1 MDAVIFDFDGLI
13 LDTEWPAFVSVVE
26 VFEAHGVELALSDW
40 QHRIGRGDNAP
51 WPELLEV
58 AVGRPLDHDELIDQ
72 RRERKNAMTDANPVQ
87 PGVMDLLGHADTLGL
102 ATAVASSSPI
112 SWVGRHLDRL
122 GISHRF
128 GAVRTRDDVDRAK
141 PWPDVFLAAADAL
154 DVDPTR
160 SVVFEDSRNGVLAAK
175 EAGMFCVAVPNR
187 ITEGLDF
194 SDADLVVSSLADVDL
209 GALLSS

>member
-26 VFEAHGVELALSDW
+26 VFEAHGVELPLADW

-51 WPELLEV
+51 WPELLED
-58 AVGRPLDHDELIDQ
+58 AVGRALDHDDLVAQ
-72 RRERKNAMTDANPVQ
+72 RSRRKNAMTDANPIQ
-87 PGVMDLLGHADTLGL
+87 PGVVELLDQAETLGL
-102 ATAVASSSPI
+102 AKAVASSSPI

-122 GISHRF
+122 GIIERF
-128 GAVRTRDDVDRAK
+128 AAVRTQDDVHRTK
-141 PWPDVFLAAADAL
+141 PWPDVFLAAATAL
-154 DVDPTR
+154 QVRPER
-160 SVVFEDSRNGVLAAK
+160 AVVFEDSRNGVLAAK

-209 GALLSS
+209 AALISA

>member
-26 VFEAHGVELALSDW
+26 VFEAHGAELPLVDW

-51 WPELLEV
+51 WTELLEI
-58 AVGRPLDHDELIDQ
+58 AVGRSLDHEELTAQ
-72 RRERKNAMTDANPVQ
+72 RRERKNAMTDANPIQ
-87 PGVMDLLGHADTLGL
+87 PGVLDLLGQADRLGM
-102 ATAVASSSPI
+102 ATAVASSSSM

-122 GISHRF
+122 GITDRF
-128 GAVRTRDDVDRAK
+128 GAVRTQDDVERAK
-141 PWPDVFLAAADAL
+141 PWPDVFLAAASAL
-154 DVDPTR
+154 GVAPGR
-160 SVVFEDSRNGVLAAK
+160 AVVFEDSRNGVLAAK

-194 SDADLVVSSLADVDL
+194 SDADLVVSSLADIDL
-209 GALLSS
+209 AALIAA

>member
-26 VFEAHGVELALSDW
+26 VFQAHGVELALGDW

-51 WPELLEV
+51 WPELLEM
-58 AVGRPLDHDELIDQ
+58 AVGRPLDHAELDDR
-72 RRERKNAMTDANPVQ
+72 RRERKNTMTDASPIQ
-87 PGVMDLLGHADTLGL
+87 PGVVDLLEQAEALGL

-122 GISHRF
+122 GIVDRF
-128 GAVRTRDDVDRAK
+128 GAVRTQDDVQRTK
-141 PWPDVFLAAADAL
+141 PWPDVFLAAAAAL
-154 DVDPTR
+154 GVRPER

-187 ITEGLDF
+187 ITAGLDF
-194 SDADLVVSSLADVDL
+194 SEADLVVSSLTEVDL
-209 GALLSS
+209 AALMAA